1 MWPSSGAIGLAA
13 GLYATRV
20 AADLASYTVGESEDI
35 KFRWGVPEAAAS
47 SGSGNLFFQLEAPT
61 SYAWVGLGIGSG
73 MVGADMF
80 IMYQDGAGNVTLST
94 RKGEAYAMPHHVERN
109 DVTLLAGSGVEGDKM
124 VANVQCSGC
133 DTLNLGGSNGWIS
146 SWSTGDAIDSTDPD
160 AMIFMH
166 VGRTTFD
173 LDFAQANIQ
182 ADENPFVDEQGN
194 TPPPSNNEGEDNNS
208 AVTEQEDSGVDRG
221 MIHGIIMTIVF
232 VFLYPMGSL
241 LMILTRKWWLH
252 GIWQTVSFLLM
263 WGGFASGYMA
273 AKQGNLYFTEAHTRI
288 GTIVCA
294 LLGIQPFLGY
304 AHHLLYKK
312 YQRRTAVSHIHI
324 WYGRVLLVFGII
336 NGGLGLR
343 LAMDT
348 TGSFVIAYSVVAAI
362 TGLAYLIGIGYGE
375 VRKRRTIVREKS
387 PPMTHENSA

>member
-362 TGLAYLIGIGYGE
+362 TGVAYLVGIGYGE
-375 VRKRRTIVREKS
+375 VRKRRTVVREKT

>member
-1 MWPSSGAIGLAA
+1 
-13 GLYATRV
+13 
-20 AADLASYTVGESEDI
+20 
-35 KFRWGVPEAAAS
+35 
-47 SGSGNLFFQLEAPT
+47 
-61 SYAWVGLGIGSG
+61 
-73 MVGADMF
+73 
-80 IMYQDGAGNVTLST
+80 
-94 RKGEAYAMPHHVERN
+94 VERN

-362 TGLAYLIGIGYGE
+362 TGVAYLVGIGYGE
-375 VRKRRTIVREKS
+375 VRKRRTVVREKS

>member
-1 MWPSSGAIGLAA
+1 
-13 GLYATRV
+13 
-20 AADLASYTVGESEDI
+20 
-35 KFRWGVPEAAAS
+35 
-47 SGSGNLFFQLEAPT
+47 
-61 SYAWVGLGIGSG
+61 

-273 AKQGNLYFTEAHTRI
+273 AKQGNLVSEQIFP
-288 GTIVCA
+288 A
-294 LLGIQPFLGY
+294 LL
-304 AHHLLYKK
+304 HHLANTPTLSTSL
-312 YQRRTAVSHIHI
+312 RLTPALVPSSAPFSAFSPSSATRTICCTRSTSAALPSATFTSGTAVSCSS
-324 WYGRVLLVFGII
+324 
-336 NGGLGLR
+336 
-343 LAMDT
+343 LASST
-348 TGSFVIAYSVVAAI
+348 AVWACASPWTP
-362 TGLAYLIGIGYGE
+362 LAPSSLP
-375 VRKRRTIVREKS
+375 TPSS
-387 PPMTHENSA
+387 PPSRASPTWSASATARSASAGPSSARSLPP

>member
-362 TGLAYLIGIGYGE
+362 TGVAYLVGIGYGE
-375 VRKRRTIVREKS
+375 VRKRRTVVREKS